1 MIITSRSLRFSCF
14 YQYVHF
20 TLCTVLFINLFPV
33 ALTKRIFLMSS
44 GDHFLYS
51 HHLLAEEC
59 MDDIGRTY
67 MLSLLGV

>member
-1 MIITSRSLRFSCF
+1 MLITSGIWRFSCF
-14 YQYVHF
+14 YQYVHC

-33 ALTKRIFLMSS
+33 VLTKRIFKMSS

-59 MDDIGRTY
+59 MDNIGRIN
-67 MLSLLGV
+67 MLSPLGV